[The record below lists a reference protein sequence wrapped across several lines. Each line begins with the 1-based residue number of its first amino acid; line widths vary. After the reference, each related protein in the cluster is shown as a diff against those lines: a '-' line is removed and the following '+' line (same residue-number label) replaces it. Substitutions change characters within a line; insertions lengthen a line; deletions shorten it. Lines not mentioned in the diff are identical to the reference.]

1 MSARGNALER
11 RMNRKDALDMIIHL
25 WAARPSSEIPPYVY
39 NTTATLGMATE
50 ANNED
55 LYALLNVSHVSTEA
69 EIRRAYRKTALK
81 YHPDKVGSDA
91 AAAAKFHDL
100 QVAFDVLSDPAS
112 KEAYDSARRAKEAR
126 QEREQQFEGRRKQ
139 FKDELEARE
148 SASLKR
154 KRGVDAEDD
163 AYRREIARL
172 AADGKRRRE
181 ELTAKLRK
189 EHEAETA
196 ITTPEVTDETD
207 RSIRLR
213 FRKCSETAHLTQ
225 ASLTETFSRYG
236 KIEHAVLRDKRIKV
250 LGEKHRVDFTLAT
263 VVFADV
269 VGARAAV
276 NARVEHVENIGWL
289 KGVESSQAERSQGKT
304 SESVVGLNATLERL
318 RKAEIRRREKLEKD
332 LEKVDDTQ
340 ADNV

>member
-1 MSARGNALER
+1 
-11 RMNRKDALDMIIHL
+11 MN
-25 WAARPSSEIPPYVY
+25 PSV
-39 NTTATLGMATE
+39 NTTEDFYELLGIS
-50 ANNED
+50 
-55 LYALLNVSHVSTEA
+55 SHAGTDA

-112 KEAYDSARRAKEAR
+112 KEAYDDARRTREAR

-148 SASLKR
+148 NASLKR
-154 KRGVDAEDD
+154 KRGDDVEDD

-189 EHEAETA
+189 EQEAET
-196 ITTPEVTDETD
+196 TTQPQAEVTDEID
-207 RSIRLR
+207 RSIKLR
-213 FRKCSETAHLTQ
+213 FRQTAETAHLTQ
-225 ASLTETFSRYG
+225 ASLMETFSRYG
-236 KIEHAVLRDKRIKV
+236 KIEYMVLRDKRIKV
-250 LGEKHRVDFTLAT
+250 PGEKHRADFTLAT
-263 VVFADV
+263 LVFVDV

-276 NARVEHVENIGWL
+276 NARVEHVEDIGWL
-289 KGVESSQAERSQGKT
+289 KGTEPEVEIPKVAT
-304 SESVVGLNATLERL
+304 ESIVGLDATLERL
-318 RKAEIRRREKLEKD
+318 RKAEIRRREKLET
-332 LEKVDDTQ
+332 EKVDDTP
-340 ADNV
+340 AENV